1 MQPVVKY
8 AKSGEFNIAY
18 QVSGDGP
25 VDLLLLPGWV
35 THLELQWDV
44 APIRRFL
51 ERLAGFTRL
60 IQFDKRGT
68 GLSDRVS
75 PSELPTL
82 EQRMDEVRAVM
93 DAAGSE
99 RAVLFGTIGG
109 GAMSGL
115 FAATFP
121 ERALG
126 LILYGTFG
134 RLEPDTGLLARLAPT
149 QEAAIERVERE
160 WGTEGV
166 CVSFWA
172 PSIVTDEETKSAY
185 LRLARSAASPGSAR
199 VVMQMG
205 YALDWEEFLP
215 AIHVPTL
222 VLHRVDDLVVP
233 VHQGRRLA
241 ELIPGA
247 RFVELPGSDHLMWA
261 GDQESLLR
269 EVEAFVTS
277 IGPRPR
283 DARMLMTILFTDIVA
298 STETAARLGDT
309 PGAGC
314 WTTIT
319 ASCAS
324 SWSATAGRRS
334 RRRATASSPRS
345 TARLARSSA
354 RRPSIESAASIGIEL
369 RAGLHTGEV
378 EITND
383 GLRGIAVHVAART
396 MALAEP
402 GEILVTSTVK
412 ELVAGSGIA
421 LRDRG
426 TVQMKGVPGEQQ
438 LFAVETAPSYPTPA
452 AG

>member
-1 MQPVVKY
+1 VPPVVKY
-8 AKSGEFNIAY
+8 AKTGEFNIAY
-18 QVSGDGP
+18 QVVGDGP

-44 APIRRFL
+44 APIARFL
-51 ERLAGFTRL
+51 ERLAGFSRL

-75 PSELPTL
+75 PSELPTR

-93 DAAGSE
+93 DAVGSE

-115 FAATFP
+115 FAATYP

-149 QEAAIERVERE
+149 QEAALERVERE

-172 PSIVTDEETKSAY
+172 PSIVNDEATKSAY
-185 LRLARSAASPGSAR
+185 LRLTRSAASPGSAR

-205 YALDWEEFLP
+205 YALDWEELLP
-215 AIHVPTL
+215 TIHVPTL

-233 VHQGRRLA
+233 VHQARRLA

-247 RFVELPGSDHLMWA
+247 KLVELEGSDHLMWA
-261 GDQESLLR
+261 GDQESMLR
-269 EVEAFVTS
+269 EIEAFVAS

-283 DARMLMTILFTDIVA
+283 DDRMLMTILFTDIVE
-298 STETAARLGDT
+298 STETAARLGDLAWR
-309 PGAGC
+309 GLLDNHHRVVREQLERYRGHEVE
-314 WTTIT
+314 
-319 ASCAS
+319 
-324 SWSATAGRRS
+324 TAGDS
-334 RRRATASSPRS
+334 FLATFDGPARAIEC
-345 TARLARSSA
+345 ARAVM
-354 RRPSIESAASIGIEL
+354 ESAASIGLTL

-378 EITND
+378 EVTTD

-402 GEILVTSTVK
+402 GEILVTSTSK
-412 ELVAGSGIA
+412 ELVSGSGIA

-426 TVQMKGVPGEQQ
+426 SFEMKGVPGEQQ
-438 LFAVETAPSYPTPA
+438 LFAVD
-452 AG
+452 